1 MSLQPGEQLGPYR
14 IEASLGK
21 GGMGEVVR
29 ARDTRLDRPVAIKF
43 VSSAFVDESARRRFL
58 QEARMASALNHPHI
72 LTVHEVGESDGRQYL
87 VTEFVDGGTL
97 RDWAQAE
104 RRTWRQV
111 VDLLAGVADG
121 LATAHQA
128 GILHRDV
135 KPANILVTAGGHA
148 KLADFGLA
156 KLEAHATSDDA
167 TRTITDATSPGA
179 VIGTVG
185 YMSPEQAMGKPLDA
199 RSDIFSF
206 GLVLYELLAGR
217 KPFTGRSD
225 FEVLQAITS
234 RPADP
239 LPQEIPLPLQ
249 MLVGKAIEK
258 DPADRYQ
265 SMRDLVVDLRRI
277 ARQSADGAT
286 APIAAHRAKRR
297 RTWWLAGAAVALVLV
312 AIGATLAWRTYRRQ
326 ESTPLTYTPLTNFA
340 DSVVAPALSPDGRL
354 LAFIRGENT
363 FVGPG
368 DVYVKLL
375 PDGEPVRL
383 TRDGGGKMGPTA
395 FSPDG
400 SRIAYTSGHTRMES
414 DPWADTW
421 VVPVLG
427 GEPAPLLAN
436 ASGLTWVNPQIG
448 QRHVLFSKSMK
459 PGRSIHM
466 GIFTSTES
474 RADERQVY
482 LPAHESGMAHRS
494 FLSPDGQ
501 HVLVVEMDLGGWLP
515 CRLVPFDGPSLGT
528 PVGPS
533 PAQCTDAAW
542 TPDGRWMYFSTN
554 IGDGFHIWRQR
565 FPDGRPEQLTS
576 GPAEEQGIAFAADGR
591 SFVTS
596 AGESRSTL
604 WMRDAKGEQQLTSQ
618 GYAFLPSFS
627 PDNRRVYYLQR
638 SRASRRFV
646 SGELWATDVE
656 TGRRNHLLSDF
667 LVEHYTLSPDGTR
680 IVFVSIDDEGRSG
693 IWVAAVDGSSAPRRL
708 ASFEWHVR
716 ALFDPKGGV
725 LFVGGAR
732 GVTFLYRIQEDGSG
746 LEKVLPTPISFV
758 YDVSPDGSAM
768 GLWEGESVVVYARA
782 GGTPTLICSG
792 CATAGEE
799 NRGVT
804 PPLIKWSPD
813 GKLLYL
819 HSAPARQTFAVPL
832 KPGQVL
838 PPLPTT
844 GLRSMADVA
853 KLPGVRLLPE
863 ARVFPSADA
872 SVYAFPRVSTHRNIF
887 RVSVP

>member
-1 MSLQPGEQLGPYR
+1 MSPQPGEQLGPYL

-21 GGMGEVVR
+21 GGMGEVFR
-29 ARDTRLDRPVAIKF
+29 ARDTRLDRLVAIKF
-43 VSSAFVDESARRRFL
+43 VSPALADDASRRRFL

-72 LTVHEVGESDGRQYL
+72 LTVHEVGESGGRQYL
-87 VTEFVDGGTL
+87 VTEYVDGGTL

-104 RRTWRQV
+104 QRNWRQV
-111 VDLLAGVADG
+111 VDLLVGVAEG
-121 LATAHQA
+121 LATAHHA

-135 KPANILVTAGGHA
+135 KPANILVTAGGYA

-156 KLEAHATSDDA
+156 KLSGRARPDDA
-167 TRTITDATSPGA
+167 TRTIADQTSPGS
-179 VIGTVG
+179 VVGTVA
-185 YMSPEQAMGKPLDA
+185 YMSPEQALGKPVDA

-217 KPFTGRSD
+217 KAFVGRSD
-225 FEVLQAITS
+225 FEVLQGITS

-239 LPQEIPLPLQ
+239 LPPETPLPLQ

-265 SMRDLVVDLRRI
+265 SMRDVVVDLRRI
-277 ARQSADGAT
+277 ARQSADGT
-286 APIAAHRAKRR
+286 ASIAAHPPKHRRMWRAAAL
-297 RTWWLAGAAVALVLV
+297 TLTLAIAALGTVW
-312 AIGATLAWRTYRRQ
+312 AWRTFRRPV
-326 ESTPLTYTPLTNFA
+326 STALTYMPLTNFA
-340 DSVVAPALSPDGRL
+340 DSVVAPALSPDGRM

-363 FVGPG
+363 FIGPG

-383 TRDGGGKMGPTA
+383 TRDGRAKMGPTA
-395 FSPDG
+395 FSPD
-400 SRIAYTSGHTRMES
+400 STRITYTSGAS
-414 DPWADTW
+414 DTW

-515 CRLVPFDGPSLGT
+515 CRLVPFDGRSLGR

-554 IGDGFHIWRQR
+554 TGDGFHIWRQR
-565 FPDGRPEQLTS
+565 FPDGQPEQLTS
-576 GPAEEQGIAFAADGR
+576 GPAEEQGIVFAADGR

-604 WMRDAKGEQQLTSQ
+604 WMRDARGEKQLTSQ

-627 PDNRRVYYLQR
+627 PDKRRVYFLQR
-638 SRASRRFV
+638 SQASRRFV

-656 TGRRNHLLSDF
+656 TGRRDRLLSDF
-667 LVEHYTLSPDGTR
+667 LIEHYSLSADGTR
-680 IVFVSIDDEGRSG
+680 VVFVSIDTEGRSG
-693 IWVAAVDGSSAPRRL
+693 IWVAAVDGRSAPRRL

-716 ALFDPKGGV
+716 ALFDPRGGV
-725 LFVGGAR
+725 LFVGGER
-732 GVTFLYRIQEDGSG
+732 GAPFLYRIQEDGSG
-746 LEKVLPTPISFV
+746 LQKVLPTPISFV
-758 YDVSPDGSAM
+758 WDVSPDGSAL
-768 GLWEGESVVVYARA
+768 GLWEGESVVVYPAA

-804 PPLIKWSPD
+804 PPLIKWAPD

-819 HSAPARQTFAVPL
+819 HSARTRQTFAVPL
-832 KPGQVL
+832 RPGQVL
-838 PPLPTT
+838 PPLPTG
-844 GLRSMADVA
+844 GLRSIADAA
-853 KLPGVRLLPE
+853 KLPGARLLPD
-863 ARVFPSADA
+863 ARVFSSADA
-872 SVYAFPRVSTHRNIF
+872 AVYAFPRVSTHRNIF

>member
-1 MSLQPGEQLGPYR
+1 MSPQPGEQLGPYR

-111 VDLLAGVADG
+111 VDLLGGVADG

-297 RTWWLAGAAVALVLV
+297 RTWWLAGPVVALVLV
-312 AIGATLAWRTYRRQ
+312 AIGATLAWRTFRRQ

-340 DSVVAPALSPDGRL
+340 DSAVAPALSPDGRM

-363 FVGPG
+363 FLGPG
-368 DVYVKLL
+368 DLYVKLL
-375 PDGEPVRL
+375 PDGEPVAAHARRL
-383 TRDGGGKMGPTA
+383 NQDGTHDVLSRRVADRVHLRIRRYLGRAGPGRGT
-395 FSPDG
+395 
-400 SRIAYTSGHTRMES
+400 
-414 DPWADTW
+414 
-421 VVPVLG
+421 
-427 GEPAPLLAN
+427 EPAARERIRSDVDRFQFRPAQRPLLK
-436 ASGLTWVNPQIG
+436 V
-448 QRHVLFSKSMK
+448 H
-459 PGRSIHM
+459 
-466 GIFTSTES
+466 ES
-474 RADERQVY
+474 RREHSHGN
-482 LPAHESGMAHRS
+482 LH
-494 FLSPDGQ
+494 
-501 HVLVVEMDLGGWLP
+501 
-515 CRLVPFDGPSLGT
+515 
-528 PVGPS
+528 
-533 PAQCTDAAW
+533 
-542 TPDGRWMYFSTN
+542 
-554 IGDGFHIWRQR
+554 
-565 FPDGRPEQLTS
+565 
-576 GPAEEQGIAFAADGR
+576 
-591 SFVTS
+591 
-596 AGESRSTL
+596 
-604 WMRDAKGEQQLTSQ
+604 
-618 GYAFLPSFS
+618 
-627 PDNRRVYYLQR
+627 LQ
-638 SRASRRFV
+638 
-646 SGELWATDVE
+646 
-656 TGRRNHLLSDF
+656 
-667 LVEHYTLSPDGTR
+667 
-680 IVFVSIDDEGRSG
+680 
-693 IWVAAVDGSSAPRRL
+693 
-708 ASFEWHVR
+708 
-716 ALFDPKGGV
+716 
-725 LFVGGAR
+725 
-732 GVTFLYRIQEDGSG
+732 
-746 LEKVLPTPISFV
+746 
-758 YDVSPDGSAM
+758 
-768 GLWEGESVVVYARA
+768 
-782 GGTPTLICSG
+782 
-792 CATAGEE
+792 
-799 NRGVT
+799 
-804 PPLIKWSPD
+804 
-813 GKLLYL
+813 
-819 HSAPARQTFAVPL
+819 
-832 KPGQVL
+832 
-838 PPLPTT
+838 
-844 GLRSMADVA
+844 
-853 KLPGVRLLPE
+853 
-863 ARVFPSADA
+863 
-872 SVYAFPRVSTHRNIF
+872 
-887 RVSVP
+887 